1 MTTKQTAKLTAR
13 SMADF
18 TKSAKSGSRLW
29 DTEIKGF
36 HARMR
41 DSKVTFNL
49 FYRSTEGNQRTLT
62 IGKYP
67 ALTPDQAK
75 EIARQMMGRIASGED
90 VQATKK
96 QTKAEEQQKQ
106 QQTLGAFI
114 DEVYTPYQE
123 QRKKSG
129 GDTIGM
135 LKKHFVS
142 WLGKPMG
149 EITRKDVQAWQ
160 REKEKSGLAFQ
171 TIKRVY
177 GALKTCLNYA
187 VKVESIEGHQL
198 EKCQL
203 EKPHLT
209 ESELIT
215 AGSERRYLDDSEI
228 EGLFAGIEAY
238 QEEKR
243 AQRRNSRAH
252 GKAHLPD
259 FDKVEYVDHV
269 APFILTM
276 YYTGFRPGD
285 LLGLRWE
292 HVNLTFKTIR
302 KTIEKTAHHQAE
314 PRTFP
319 ISSKAVEVLETW
331 HKQEGKPQNGYVF
344 TNPITGKRFD
354 KGAMQK
360 PWAKIREKGGLP
372 ENLQMYTLRHNFAS
386 KMILSG
392 ADLMTV
398 SKLMAHTSIETT
410 IQHYGHLKPDMGRD
424 IVEQFANAM
433 DKPGQARRVK

>member
-1 MTTKQTAKLTAR
+1 MAIKQTAKLTAR

-18 TKSAKSGSRLW
+18 VKNSKSGSRLW

-36 HARMR
+36 HARLR

-49 FYRSTEGNQRTLT
+49 FYRSAEGIQRTVT
-62 IGKYP
+62 IDKYP
-67 ALTPDQAK
+67 SITPDQAR
-75 EIARQMMGRIASGED
+75 EIARQMMGRVASGED
-90 VQATKK
+90 IQATKK
-96 QTKAEEQQKQ
+96 QTRDTEQQRQ

-114 DEVYTPYQE
+114 TEVYTPYQIS
-123 QRKKSG
+123 RKKSG
-129 GDTIGM
+129 GDTIKM
-135 LKKHFVS
+135 LQKHFVA

-149 EITRKDVQAWQ
+149 EITRKDVMSWQ
-160 REKEKSGLAFQ
+160 REKEKSGLAFE
-171 TIKRVY
+171 TIRRTY
-177 GALKTCLNYA
+177 GGLKTCLNYA
-187 VKVESIEGHQL
+187 VKVESINSHQL

-209 ESELIT
+209 ESDLIT
-215 AGSERRYLDDSEI
+215 AGSERRYLEETEI
-228 EGLFAGIEAY
+228 QAMFAGIEAY

-243 AQRRNSRAH
+243 IQRRSSRAH

-259 FDKVEYVDHV
+259 LDQLEYVDHV

-285 LLGLRWE
+285 LLGMRWE
-292 HVNLTFKTIR
+292 HVNLNFKTIR
-302 KTIEKTAHHQAE
+302 KTIEKTAHHQPE

-319 ISSKAVEVLETW
+319 ISSKAVEVLSVW
-331 HKQEGKPQNGYVF
+331 HKQEGGPQAGYVF
-344 TNPITGKRFD
+344 TNPITGNRFD

-372 ENLQMYTLRHNFAS
+372 AGLQMYTLRHNFAS
-386 KMILSG
+386 KLILSG
-392 ADLMTV
+392 ADLLTV
-398 SKLMAHTSIETT
+398 SKLMAHTDIQTT

-433 DKPGQARRVK
+433 DKPSQQRKVK